1 MFNNCPTRNRRG
13 SKRGLA
19 AIKAL
24 ILTPYLRAITEG
36 VSPVF
41 TVCVWAA
48 AGDERDGAVSPL
60 AFADKM
66 SRVICGAPV
75 FAAAGVAIGG
85 GPGLRA
91 GGLVKA

>member
-1 MFNNCPTRNRRG
+1 MFNSCPTRNRRG
-13 SKRGLA
+13 SRRGLA

-48 AGDERDGAVSPL
+48 VGEERDGAMPL

-66 SRVICGAPV
+66 SRVNCGAAG
-75 FAAAGVAIGG
+75 FALAGVATGG
-85 GPGLRA
+85 APELSV